1 MSFAFFRGEDIFP
14 RGQLKVAPYLRNY
27 AKPSVRRE
35 EDSTTEYHDLN
46 TGLDGTIQGRSF
58 GKSDN
63 LTLVSNPDNIK
74 PSIESGDANL
84 RTHENLQKAVTFEKT
99 DMTRGH
105 LNDLRRSIQNRL
117 TGPSFETFEPHPL
130 AGMQCTGQR
139 MSLAESQQNLPKRGS
154 VSSAGDETKKAAD
167 VFKTEQLV
175 SNGVNQIT
183 SHSVS
188 LNKLYSSLKRMK
200 CRRNEV
206 GQYEDL
212 ATISMNGREF
222 GLNKSYFK
230 RVLASSNANTTHTRG
245 DQEEIFLLLG
255 GKSKPVRFENSP
267 EGLNLLERQWR
278 IELKSRDSIFY
289 NSDEEGLQLLQ
300 KFRARFTTNLRTNLP
315 ERRTPM
321 LPIPW
326 ARHVVHKGR
335 SLSPEEK
342 EQLKE
347 DESGRKLSI
356 HVYLPNAGWDE
367 QGRNSTPTTPMSNS
381 LPDNGS
387 PLNLYQTKHQKNSPK
402 KGKN

>member
-35 EDSTTEYHDLN
+35 EDSTTEYNDLN

-63 LTLVSNPDNIK
+63 PSLVSNPENIK
-74 PSIESGDANL
+74 PPLESGDVSV
-84 RTHENLQKAVTFEKT
+84 RTQEYLQKLVAFEKT
-99 DMTRGH
+99 DMNRGH
-105 LNDLRRSIQNRL
+105 LNDLHRSIQNRL
-117 TGPSFETFEPHPL
+117 TGSGFETFEPHPL
-130 AGMQCTGQR
+130 AGMQCTGHR

-154 VSSAGDETKKAAD
+154 VSSSGDETAKAAES
-167 VFKTEQLV
+167 FKSEQLV
-175 SNGVNQIT
+175 SNGINQTT

-188 LNKLYSSLKRMK
+188 LNKLYSCLKRMK

-212 ATISMNGREF
+212 ATISMNGREPS
-222 GLNKSYFK
+222 LNKSYFQ
-230 RVLASSNANTTHTRG
+230 RVLASNNANTAKTRSE
-245 DQEEIFLLLG
+245 QEEIFLLFG
-255 GKSKPVRFENSP
+255 GKSKPVRFQINP
-267 EGLNLLERQWR
+267 EGLNLLEREWR
-278 IELKSRDSIFY
+278 IELKSRDSIFC

-300 KFRARFTTNLRTNLP
+300 KFRARFRTNP
-315 ERRTPM
+315 RTNVPDRRTPM

-356 HVYLPNAGWDE
+356 HVYLPNAGWDV
-367 QGRNSTPTTPMSNS
+367 QGKNSTPTTPMS
-381 LPDNGS
+381 S
-387 PLNLYQTKHQKNSPK
+387 PSR
-402 KGKN
+402 